1 MAHKINHILYTG
13 IFISSSQLEDL
24 KKLIPEEFKAK
35 EGYKEIEYPH
45 VTVFFHTNMP
55 LPIVQYILNHN
66 ELSNFEIVVDGIGYT
81 DKALAL
87 RVFKVIC
94 TGDSTLVP
102 STNKQQHITLATI
115 NDGKPVDSNTIK
127 DWKVIDPITFTGY
140 SRIIYKPAP
149 KKKVVKEEQK
159 Q

>member
-1 MAHKINHILYTG
+1 
-13 IFISSSQLEDL
+13 
-24 KKLIPEEFKAK
+24 
-35 EGYKEIEYPH
+35 
-45 VTVFFHTNMP
+45 MP
-55 LPIVQYILNHN
+55 LPIVQYILNRN

-102 STNKQQHITLATI
+102 STNKQQHITLATV
-115 NDGKPVDSNTIK
+115 NNGKPVDSNTIK